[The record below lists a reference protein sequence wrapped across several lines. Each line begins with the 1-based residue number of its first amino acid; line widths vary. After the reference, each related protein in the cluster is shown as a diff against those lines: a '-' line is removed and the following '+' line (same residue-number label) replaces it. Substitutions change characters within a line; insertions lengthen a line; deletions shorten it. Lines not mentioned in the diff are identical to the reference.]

1 MINLLSAQFYRL
13 RRDVLFWL
21 LAAMMLALSA
31 FNGWRVGADAAL
43 YSVRASLDKVYF
55 DVSPMMALAYAV
67 FTALFLGAEY
77 GGGAI
82 RGKLAVGK
90 TRTQVYLANY
100 CLCLGANLCLLL
112 LTMLGGLTAAL
123 YMGGFTAGAGK
134 VTLEV
139 LSCVF
144 QCAALT
150 AVFVALASL
159 CTNRALSSAGALLLA
174 LGLILGA
181 SLIYNVL
188 QEPDYT
194 SEMIITIDGAT
205 MGPKEPNPHYVA
217 EPLRTVFQS
226 LLYFLPTGQ
235 AILLSNQEL
244 GYPVW
249 GMLCSLAIVLGG
261 NLGGILAFRRKDLK

>member
-13 RRDVLFWL
+13 RRDWLFWL
-21 LAAMMLALSA
+21 LAAAMLALSA

-43 YSVRASLDKVYF
+43 YSVRMALDKVYF
-55 DVSPMMALAYAV
+55 DVSPMMPLAYAV

-82 RGKLAVGK
+82 RSKLTVGK
-90 TRTQVYLANY
+90 TRMEIYLANY
-100 CLCLGANLCLLL
+100 GVCLMANLLLLL

-123 YMGGFTAGAGK
+123 YLGGFTAGAGT
-134 VTLEV
+134 VTLEF
-139 LSCVF
+139 LSCIF

-159 CTNRALSSAGALLLA
+159 CTNRALGSAGAILLA

-194 SEMIITIDGAT
+194 SEMIITIDGVA

-235 AILLSNQEL
+235 AILLANQGL
-244 GYPVW
+244 AHPVW
-249 GMLCSLAIVLGG
+249 GMLCSLAIALGG